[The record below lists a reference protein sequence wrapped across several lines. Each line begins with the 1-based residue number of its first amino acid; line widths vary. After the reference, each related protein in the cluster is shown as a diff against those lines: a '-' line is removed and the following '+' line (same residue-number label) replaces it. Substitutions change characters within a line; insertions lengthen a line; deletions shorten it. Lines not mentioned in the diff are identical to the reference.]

1 MKILLYGEYWP
12 GTHIDCIS
20 EVLKEKN
27 INFKIFDFYKYI
39 NPKRYNFLFDKV
51 LNKLLYEQN
60 EKLINKLLINEID
73 IYKPDILFISKGV
86 NICPETI
93 LIFKK
98 KNIVVANW
106 NPDDFFNKL
115 NSSKNLQS
123 SLTHFDYV
131 FSARKHLFDE
141 YIDNGIKNPKY
152 VEWYYIPWLHK
163 KHDKQLTINNV
174 ITFIGTY
181 SKRRES
187 ILMKIEEKFP
197 IEIWGSGWLLSSLR
211 FKKNVTIKNQFLE
224 QKHFPKII
232 SSSLINLN
240 ILTKENRDLT
250 NLKIFEITASNGL
263 LLTEN
268 NTTSNSILGDNVFYF
283 DFNNTE
289 KLNETIKHIFT
300 NSNST
305 ILENMIANSYQNITM
320 NENSI
325 KHRVEQIL
333 NTF

>member
-39 NPKRYNFLFDKV
+39 NPKRYNYLFDKV

-73 IYKPDILFISKGV
+73 YYKPNILFISKGV
-86 NICPETI
+86 NIFPETI
-93 LIFKK
+93 QIFKN
-98 KNIVVANW
+98 KNIIVVNW

-115 NSSKNLQS
+115 NTSKNLLS
-123 SLTHFDYV
+123 SLSQFDYV
-131 FSARKHLFDE
+131 FSARQHLFEE

-163 KHDKQLTINNV
+163 KHNNQLVVNKV

-187 ILMKIEEKFP
+187 ILLKIEENFP
-197 IEIWGSGWLLSSLR
+197 IEIWGSGWLFSPLR
-211 FKKNVTIKNQFLE
+211 FKKNVTIKNKFLE

-268 NTTSNSILGDNVFYF
+268 NSTSKSILSDNVFYF

-289 KLNETIKHIFT
+289 KLNETIKYIYA
-300 NSNST
+300 NSNNT
-305 ILENMIANSYQNITM
+305 LLENMIANSYHNITM

-325 KHRVEQIL
+325 NHRVEQIL
-333 NTF
+333 KTF